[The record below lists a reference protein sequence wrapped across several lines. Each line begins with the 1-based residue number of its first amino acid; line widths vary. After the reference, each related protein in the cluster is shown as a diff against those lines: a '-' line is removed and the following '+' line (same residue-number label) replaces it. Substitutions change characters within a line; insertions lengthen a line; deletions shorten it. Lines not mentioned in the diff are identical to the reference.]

1 MAFQRSA
8 SPTFI
13 HFGCSEYPSRILYK
27 YFFNKCTRVP
37 GGKKKMRLTMKSS
50 LIHRFTIW

>member
-13 HFGCSEYPSRILYK
+13 HFGCSEYQSRILYK

-37 GGKKKMRLTMKSS
+37 GGKKKNEVNNEK
-50 LIHRFTIW
+50 